1 MLLKCR
7 DVLKKNIEVIYNSKK
22 FALMESVQTGRP
34 IKEMKA
40 QLVKLILKK
49 INLFIFK
56 VQIT

>member
-7 DVLKKNIEVIYNSKK
+7 DVLKINIEVIYNSKK